1 MNMAVGNRG
10 KVHCVLLVD
19 DEPDILE
26 LLELTLRKM
35 GLEVDKA
42 CNVGEALKKLAEN
55 SYDLCLTDMRMP
67 DGDGMQVVQF
77 IAQRDL
83 DVPVA
88 VITAHGNTENA
99 VTALKAGAFDYLS
112 KPVSLEQLRAL
123 VKSALNLPGSGAAG
137 VGDKVL
143 LGHSPVMQ
151 KVRDMIERVA
161 RSQAPVHIS
170 GESGSGKELAARL
183 IVQSGARRDHP
194 MISVNCGAI
203 PENLMES
210 EFFGYKKGAFTGA
223 DKDRDG
229 FFQAAHGG
237 TLFLDEVADLPLNMQ
252 VKLLRAI
259 QEKRVR
265 KVGATGEEAVDVRLI
280 SATHNDLAERVR
292 VGKFRQD
299 LYYRLNVIQ
308 IQMPA
313 LRDLREDIAQIAQ
326 LVLDRLRGDSAARFS
341 PEALVALQKYDF
353 PGNVREL
360 ENVIERALALCSNGV
375 LAVQDLQLSPDEPRQ
390 GSQVELGEKCPLPE
404 YLDRVERQALLE
416 ALERTRFNRTA
427 AAKLLGLTF
436 RTMRYRMERLGI
448 KDRDEDASASSE
460 SPSGNEGR

>member
-1 MNMAVGNRG
+1 MADNHRA
-10 KVHCVLLVD
+10 KSATVLLVD

-42 CNVGEALKKLAEN
+42 GNVREALAKLAAHR
-55 SYDLCLTDMRMP
+55 YDLCLTDMRMP
-67 DGDGMQVVQF
+67 DGDGLQVVQH
-77 IAQRDL
+77 IMQNNL

-88 VITAHGNTENA
+88 VITAHGNMENA
-99 VTALKAGAFDYLS
+99 VAALKFGAFDYLA
-112 KPVSLEQLRAL
+112 KPVSLDQLRAL
-123 VKSALNLPGSGAAG
+123 VKSALKLPQSGPS
-137 VGDKVL
+137 GDKML
-143 LGHSPVMQ
+143 LGHSPAMQ
-151 KVRDMIERVA
+151 KVRDLIKRVA

-183 IVQSGARRDHP
+183 IVQSGARHDQP
-194 MISVNCGAI
+194 FVAVNCGAI
-203 PENLMES
+203 PGNLMEN

-237 TLFLDEVADLPLNMQ
+237 TLFLDEVADLPLIMQ

-265 KVGATGEEAVDVRLI
+265 KIGATGEEAVDVRII
-280 SATHNDLAERVR
+280 SATHHDLAERVR
-292 VGKFRQD
+292 QGGFRQD
-299 LYYRLNVIQ
+299 LYYRLSVIP

-313 LRDLREDIAQIAQ
+313 LREMREDIPRIAQ
-326 LVLDRLRGDSAARFS
+326 RTLERLRGNTEVCFS
-341 PEALVALQKYDF
+341 EKALLALQGYSF

-360 ENVIERALALCSNGV
+360 ENIIERALALCMDV
-375 LAVQDLQLSPDEPRQ
+375 VIEEQDLLLVPVEHNHSDIASL
-390 GSQVELGEKCPLPE
+390 GSKYPLPK
-404 YLDRVERQALLE
+404 YLDHVERQALLE
-416 ALERTRFNRTA
+416 ALEQTNFNRTA

-436 RTMRYRMERLGI
+436 RTMRYRMERLDI
-448 KDRDEDASASSE
+448 KE
-460 SPSGNEGR
+460 PSGADDAD